1 MTDDRATGKSRSV
14 LNAGAGPRSNSGL
27 PRCFRTPDWTEVRLD
42 LDAGVE
48 PDVVGS
54 VTDLRSHFGD
64 GTFDAI
70 WCSHNLEHLHDHEVS
85 LAIAAFRRVLKPDG
99 FAVVTCPDLE
109 AVAESLLAIGLDG
122 KAYDAPV
129 GPITVH
135 DMIFGHGGSIAGGNG
150 FMAHRTGFTQD
161 RLGAKATEAGFGGVR
176 VGRGGAYD
184 LWAVLPMD
192 GCDAARVAALVR
204 DTPLAFLYEVG

>member
-1 MTDDRATGKSRSV
+1 MTDDGTPGPPRAV
-14 LNAGAGPRSNSGL
+14 LNVGAGPRSNSGL
-27 PRCFRTPDWTEVRLD
+27 PRCFRAPDWTEVRLD
-42 LDAGVE
+42 LDERVE
-48 PDVVGS
+48 PDVIGT
-54 VTDLRSHFGD
+54 VTDLHSHFG
-64 GTFDAI
+64 GAAFDAI
-70 WCSHNLEHLHDHEVS
+70 WCSHNLEHIHDHEVR
-85 LAIAAFRRVLKPDG
+85 LALGEFRRVLKPDG

-109 AVAESLLAIGLDG
+109 AVAESLLAVGLDG

-135 DMIFGHGGSIAGGNG
+135 DIIFGHGGSIAGGND

-192 GCDAARVAALVR
+192 GCDPARVAALVR
-204 DTPLAFLYEVG
+204 GTPLAFLYEVG